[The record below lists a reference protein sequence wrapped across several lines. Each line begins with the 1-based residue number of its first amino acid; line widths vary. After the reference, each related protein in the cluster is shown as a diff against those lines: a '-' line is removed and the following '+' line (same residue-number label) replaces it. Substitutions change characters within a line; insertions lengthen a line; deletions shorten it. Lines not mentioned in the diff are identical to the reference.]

1 MITTLARPTAC
12 LLLAAILFV
21 TVSPAQM
28 RPVTAEP
35 ADFERF
41 GAFAALGFAFAI
53 GYPRH
58 WLLVACLVV
67 GAAFLFEVAQLLAA
81 GRHAHLEDAAAKA
94 VGGMSGIVAGVV
106 INRLSNR

>member
-1 MITTLARPTAC
+1 MIRTLARPTAW

-41 GAFAALGFAFAI
+41 GAFAALGFTFAL

-67 GAAFLFEVAQLLAA
+67 GAAFVFEAAQLLAPS
-81 GRHAHLEDAAAKA
+81 RHAHLEDAAAKA
-94 VGGMSGIVAGVV
+94 VGGVGGIVAGA
-106 INRLSNR
+106 IMNRLSNR

>member
-1 MITTLARPTAC
+1 MITSLARPTAW

-21 TVSPAQM
+21 TVSPAEM

-41 GAFAALGFAFAI
+41 GAFAALGFAFSI

-58 WLLVACLVV
+58 RLLVVCLVV
-67 GAAFLFEVAQLLAA
+67 GAAFLFEAAQLLAP
-81 GRHAHLEDAAAKA
+81 GRHAHLEDAIAKA
-94 VGGMSGIVAGVV
+94 VGGMGGIIAGAI
-106 INRLSNR
+106 INRLSTR